1 MEIPSHSKSSTMP
14 QFWIAIFF
22 ITLAIAQLFQSVSSI
37 DLPFPVYLVLGTVLA
52 ITSNSQGKFSLDR
65 AKATIPA
72 VKESAPILKSVQS
85 PISMA
90 TSPTNSHRSEDGEDR
105 VG

>member
-1 MEIPSHSKSSTMP
+1 MEIPSHSKLSTMP

-52 ITSNSQGKFSLDR
+52 ITSNSQGMFSFER
-65 AKATIPA
+65 AKAIIPA
-72 VKESAPILKSVQS
+72 IQEPAPILKSVQS
-85 PISMA
+85 P
-90 TSPTNSHRSEDGEDR
+90 TNSHRSADSEDR
-105 VG
+105 AD

>member
-1 MEIPSHSKSSTMP
+1 MEIPSHSKLSTMP

-52 ITSNSQGKFSLDR
+52 ITSNSQGMFSFER
-65 AKATIPA
+65 AKAIIPA
-72 VKESAPILKSVQS
+72 IQEPAPILKSVQS
-85 PISMA
+85 PISIA
-90 TSPTNSHRSEDGEDR
+90 ASPTNSHRSEDGEDR
-105 VG
+105 AD